1 MINKDKLK
9 PVIEGYKT
17 YFPAHWTDSRDG
29 GESYKWEAV
38 KCFRAH
44 WDIDAPD
51 FADMLSQALAKT
63 GSLLNAAH
71 FFAGGMLIAMA
82 QAESETVRQMFRDLY
97 DETQELAQRIADF
110 ETAAEKVRAAHDD
123 GTWSSHYQH
132 TNAIS
137 TYLWLR
143 YPEKY
148 YIYKYTVC
156 HDVAETLEADF
167 QPKGNGAVENV
178 VQCYHLYDE
187 IREELR
193 ADAELSKLFA
203 DAILDAADANEYLN
217 TVTIDFCYYLSQV
230 YRKAKN
236 APTAANDTPADSAAP
251 SIWKISEGTDAT
263 GPSSSNKKIFMERS
277 VVVVHG
283 DTKALASSR
292 QTQGEAF
299 RHEIKKGDFFYLCY
313 ASSVQLLGQFT
324 CDEATEN
331 PEMGDGWYERP
342 YRVIAKSRDGAPP
355 YKDKVKWWTPNH
367 NSTCV
372 RVPDD
377 KENRELFEKLL
388 LMPYFGMTLDE
399 LKAASAKPDKTY
411 GKADFVREVYM
422 HEWEF
427 DILSA
432 LLREN
437 KNLILQGAPGVGKT
451 FAARRLAYAVMKEK
465 DDSRVKLVQFHQ
477 NYSYEDF
484 VMGYRPDGGGFK
496 LTEGIFYRFCREAQ
510 EHPDKEYFFI
520 IDEINRGNLSKI
532 FGELLMLLEKDYRG
546 TEISLAYNGEPFAVP
561 KNLYLIGM
569 MNTAD
574 RSLAIM
580 DYALRRRFKFYDMHP
595 AFGSEGFRAYQ
606 KSLDNVLFDAL
617 IEQIKALNREIAE
630 DASLGRGFCI
640 GHSYF
645 CGRTPQTCTEEWMY
659 MTVEYDILPMLRE
672 YWFDEPEKVQ
682 KWEDRLRGVLNDE

>member
-17 YFPAHWTDSRDG
+17 YFSAHWTDSHDG

-82 QAESETVRQMFRDLY
+82 QAESETMRQMFRDLY
-97 DETQELAQRIADF
+97 DETQDLAQRITDF
-110 ETAAEKVRAAHDD
+110 EAAAEKIREAHDD
-123 GTWSSHYQH
+123 GTWNSHYQH

-167 QPKGNGAVENV
+167 LPKGNGAAENV
-178 VQCYHLYDE
+178 VQCYRLYDE
-187 IREELR
+187 ICAELR
-193 ADAELSKLFA
+193 ADTELSKRFA
-203 DAILDAADANEYLN
+203 DAIPDAAAANEYLN
-217 TVTIDFCYYLSQV
+217 TVTVDFCYYLSQV
-230 YRKAKN
+230 YRKTKN
-236 APTAANDTPADSAAP
+236 APTVANDIPIDSAAP

-263 GPSSSNKKIFMERS
+263 GPSSSNKKIFMERG

-283 DTKALASSR
+283 DTKALASSS

-299 RHEIKKGDFFYLCY
+299 RQEIKKGDFFYLCY

-324 CDEATEN
+324 SDEAIEN
-331 PEMGDGWYERP
+331 PEMGDGWYERR
-342 YRVIAKSRDGAPP
+342 YHVIAKSKDDAL
-355 YKDKVKWWTPNH
+355 YKDVQKWWTPNH

-377 KENRELFEKLL
+377 KENCELFEKLL
-388 LMPYFGMTLDE
+388 LMPYFSMTLYE
-399 LKAASAKPDKTY
+399 LKMASAKPDKTY
-411 GKADFVREVYM
+411 GKTDFTREVYM
-422 HEWEF
+422 HEREF
-427 DILSA
+427 DTLST

-451 FAARRLAYAVMKEK
+451 FAARRLAYAMMGEK

-484 VMGYRPDGGGFK
+484 VMGYRPDGSGFK
-496 LTEGIFYRFCREAQ
+496 LTEGIFHRFCREAQ

-546 TEISLAYNGEPFAVP
+546 TEISLAYNGELFAVP

-606 KSLDNVLFDAL
+606 KHLDNVLFDAL
-617 IEQIKALNREIAE
+617 IEQIKALNCEIAE

-645 CGRTPQTCTEEWMY
+645 CGRTPQTCTEEWLY

-672 YWFDEPEKVQ
+672 YWFDEPEKVR
-682 KWEDRLRGVLNDE
+682 KWEERLRGVLNDE

>member
-1 MINKDKLK
+1 MINRDKLK
-9 PVIEGYKT
+9 PVIEEYKT
-17 YFPAHWTDSRDG
+17 YFSTHWRNSIDG
-29 GESYKWEAV
+29 GVSCEREAV
-38 KCFRAH
+38 KCFREH

-63 GSLLNAAH
+63 SSLLNAAH

-82 QAESETVRQMFRDLY
+82 RAEGETVRQMFRSLF
-97 DETQELAQRIADF
+97 DETQELAQCITDF
-110 ETAAEKVRAAHDD
+110 EAAAEKIRAAHDD
-123 GTWSSHYQH
+123 GTWNSHYQH
-132 TNAIS
+132 ANAIS

-143 YPEKY
+143 CPEKY

-156 HDVAETLEADF
+156 HDVAEMLESGF
-167 QPKGNGAVENV
+167 QSKGNGAAENV
-178 VQCYHLYDE
+178 VQCYCLYDE

-193 ADAELSKLFA
+193 ADAGLSKLFA
-203 DAILDAADANEYLN
+203 DAIPDAANASEYLN
-217 TVTIDFCYYLSQV
+217 TETIDFCYYLSQV
-230 YRKAKN
+230 YRKEKS
-236 APTAANDTPADSAAP
+236 APPPNDIPADSAAP

-263 GPSSSNKKIFMERS
+263 GPSSGNKKIFMERG

-283 DTKALASSR
+283 ETKALGTSG

-299 RHEIKKGDFFYLCY
+299 RQEIKKGDFFYLCY

-324 CDEATEN
+324 SDEAIEN
-331 PEMGDGWYERP
+331 PEMGGGWYERP
-342 YRVIAKSRDGAPP
+342 YRVIAKSKSTALP
-355 YKDKVKWWTPNH
+355 YKDKLKWWTPNA
-367 NSTCV
+367 NTTCV

-377 KENRELFEKLL
+377 EENRGLFEKLL
-388 LMPYFGMTLDE
+388 LVPYFGMTLYE
-399 LKAASAKPDKTY
+399 LKTTSAKPDKTY
-411 GKADFVREVYM
+411 GKTEFVREVYM
-422 HEWEF
+422 NEREF

-432 LLREN
+432 LLCEN

-451 FAARRLAYAVMKEK
+451 FAARRLAYAMMGRK

-484 VMGYRPDGGGFK
+484 VMGYRPDGSGFK
-496 LTEGIFYRFCREAQ
+496 LTKGIFYNFCREAQ

-520 IDEINRGNLSKI
+520 IDEINRGNLSRI

-546 TEISLAYNGEPFAVP
+546 TEISLAYNGEPFSVP
-561 KNLYLIGM
+561 KNVYLIGM

-606 KSLDNVLFDAL
+606 KHLDNVLFDAF
-617 IEQIKALNREIAE
+617 IEQIKSLNREIAG
-630 DASLGRGFCI
+630 DVSLGRGFCV

-659 MTVEYDILPMLRE
+659 MTLEYDILPMLRE

-682 KWEDRLRGVLNDE
+682 KWEERLRGVLNDE

>member
-9 PVIEGYKT
+9 PVIEGYKEC
-17 YFPAHWTDSRDG
+17 FMLRWACPSK
-29 GESYKWEAV
+29 GEIGYTWEAV
-38 KCFRAH
+38 KCFREH
-44 WDIDAPD
+44 LDIDAPD
-51 FADMLSQALAKT
+51 FADMLSWAIEK
-63 GSLLNAAH
+63 SNNLLTSAH
-71 FFAGGMLIAMA
+71 FFAGGMLLAMA
-82 QAESETVRQMFRDLY
+82 QTEGEAVRQMFRELY
-97 DETQELAQRIADF
+97 DETQELGQRITDF
-110 ETAAEKVRAAHDD
+110 EAAAEKIRAAHDD
-123 GTWSSHYQH
+123 GTWNSHYQH
-132 TNAIS
+132 INAIS

-148 YIYKYTVC
+148 YVYKYTVC

-167 QPKGNGAVENV
+167 QPKGNGAAENV
-178 VQCYHLYDE
+178 VQCYRLYHE

-193 ADAELSKLFA
+193 ADDELSKLFA
-203 DAILDAADANEYLN
+203 DAIPDAADANEYLN

-230 YRKAKN
+230 YRKEKN
-236 APTAANDTPADSAAP
+236 APPASDIPTDSAAP

-263 GPSSSNKKIFMERS
+263 GPSSSNKKIFMERG

-283 DTKALASSR
+283 DTKALASSN

-299 RHEIKKGDFFYLCY
+299 RKEIKKGDFFYLCY

-324 CDEATEN
+324 SDEAIEN

-342 YRVIAKSRDGAPP
+342 YQVIAKSKSSALP
-355 YKDKVKWWTPNH
+355 YKGKLKWWTPNG
-367 NSTCV
+367 NTTCV
-372 RVPDD
+372 RIPAD
-377 KENRELFEKLL
+377 KKNRELFEKLL
-388 LMPYFGMTLDE
+388 LMPYFSMTLYE
-399 LKAASAKPDKTY
+399 LKMASTKPDRTY
-411 GKADFVREVYM
+411 TKADFTREVYM
-422 HEWEF
+422 HEQKF
-427 DILSA
+427 DMLSA

-451 FAARRLAYAVMKEK
+451 FAARRLAYAMMGEK

-484 VMGYRPDGGGFK
+484 VMGYRPDGSGFK
-496 LTEGIFYRFCREAQ
+496 LTTGIFYNFCREAQ
-510 EHPDKEYFFI
+510 KDPNREYFFI

-546 TEISLAYNGEPFAVP
+546 TEISLAYNGEPFSVP
-561 KNLYLIGM
+561 ENLYLIGM

-595 AFGSEGFRAYQ
+595 AFGSEGFQTYQ
-606 KSLDNVLFDAL
+606 KCLDSVLFDAL
-617 IEQIKALNREIAE
+617 IEQIKSLNREIAE

-659 MTVEYDILPMLRE
+659 MVVEYDILPMLRE

-682 KWEDRLRGVLNDE
+682 KWEERLRGVLNDE